1 MWDIYTIEAYHGL
14 LLNHEK
20 EGNNAICSNMDA
32 TRDSHTSEVRERQIS
47 YDITSMQNLKKT
59 TQMNASM
66 HQEQT
71 HRQREQTG
79 GCQGGDGGG
88 MDGESETSRCK
99 LIDTGWIENTFLL

>member
-1 MWDIYTIEAYHGL
+1 
-14 LLNHEK
+14 
-20 EGNNAICSNMDA
+20 MDA

-71 HRQREQTG
+71 HRENRLVVAK
-79 GCQGGDGGG
+79 
-88 MDGESETSRCK
+88 GEMGE
-99 LIDTGWIENTFLL
+99 GWMGSLRRADAN